1 MHNTALGICK
11 FARTWGLSIAGAT
24 ALYITAAVPASTAD
38 ENGAAKA
45 LSATTPGL
53 TAQELAKLPGVIFAR
68 ELPDVPGKTLVV
80 VALEFPPRSKQSKLP
95 PNCLGHRH
103 TGSAYVY
110 VTKGTMRMGIAN
122 RKSTRLNSS
131 HSQISYAV
139 FCLKK
144 KRLERLSSRP
154 FDSPP

>member
-68 ELPDVPGKTLVV
+68 QLPDVPGKTLVV
-80 VALEFPPRSKQSKLP
+80 VALEFPPPSNQSGSP
-95 PNCLGHRH
+95 PHCLRDRH
-103 TGSAYVY
+103 TGSAHGHVNERPI
-110 VTKGTMRMGIAN
+110 RMGIGCQAVQLVHHGE
-122 RKSTRLNSS
+122 SRL
-131 HSQISYAV
+131 QPA
-139 FCLKK
+139 
-144 KRLERLSSRP
+144 
-154 FDSPP
+154 